1 MTLKLVPF
9 VGHDVH
15 YVDYVDKQKTQDW
28 DINAMS
34 CQMVLSF
41 EKQKLIARLC
51 GQNVFE
57 CHLFGAAI
65 CISKS

>member
-15 YVDYVDKQKTQDW
+15 YVDYVAKQKTQDW

-34 CQMVLSF
+34 CQMVPSF
-41 EKQKLIARLC
+41 EKQ
-51 GQNVFE
+51 N
-57 CHLFGAAI
+57 
-65 CISKS
+65 